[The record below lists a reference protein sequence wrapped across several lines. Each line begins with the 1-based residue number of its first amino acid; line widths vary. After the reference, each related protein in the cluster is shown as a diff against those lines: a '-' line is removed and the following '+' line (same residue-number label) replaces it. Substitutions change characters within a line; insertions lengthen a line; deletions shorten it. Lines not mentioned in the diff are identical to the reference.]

1 MKLED
6 EPKFKKW
13 KSTLEK
19 SGCIIKGYDSLQ
31 VIYKKNDELL
41 FAMLRTE
48 ITTPEGNALP
58 PIVVIRGD
66 VVVIV
71 PKVRNRATGQE
82 RFVMVRQDRIGNG
95 RRTLEFPAGM
105 LDRNI
110 GDPAAV
116 AVDEMA
122 EETGLTV
129 NKKDLFP
136 LSDKALY
143 TSPGLDDEAVYY
155 FGCVIELTDEAYRA
169 LEGNKTGAIEEGEKI
184 IVTLKTAEEI
194 MRETNAAQVVLGLFL
209 FNAAPTTNSPQAP
222 RAPTSRL
229 S

>member
-1 MKLED
+1 MNLED

-19 SGCIIKGYDSLQ
+19 SGCIVKGYDPLQ
-31 VIYKKNDELL
+31 LIYKKNDELL
-41 FAMLRTE
+41 FAMLRTK
-48 ITTPEGNALP
+48 ITTPEGNELP

-82 RFVMVRQDRIGNG
+82 RFVMVRQDRVGNG

-110 GDPAAV
+110 DDPAAV
-116 AVDEMA
+116 AVEEIA
-122 EETGLTV
+122 EETGLSI

-136 LSDKALY
+136 LSDKPLY
-143 TSPGLDDEAVYY
+143 TSPGLDDEAINY
-155 FGCVIELTDEAYRA
+155 FGCVIELTNEAYNG
-169 LEGNKTGAIEEGEKI
+169 LEGKKTGALAEGEKI
-184 IVTLKTAEEI
+184 IVTLKTAGEI

-209 FNAAPTTNSPQAP
+209 FNAALKTH
-222 RAPTSRL
+222 L
-229 S
+229 